1 MIFELYLNIIFTSPN
16 EELATGWYMA
26 VSIKIG
32 DDLSTAKYDI
42 YKKLILLERQ
52 SWNLMIESYWLIFVL
67 VMKKHSLLSW

>member
-1 MIFELYLNIIFTSPN
+1 
-16 EELATGWYMA
+16 MA

-52 SWNLMIESYWLIFVL
+52 SWNLMI
-67 VMKKHSLLSW
+67 